1 LFAEEISR
9 FHEEK
14 RKIELLCDF
23 LKSRHS
29 PIKEGNQNFV
39 SWCLCGKNHP
49 KQAKRVKIKQSP
61 KKLCVIKTVIPA
73 TYKKD

>member
-1 LFAEEISR
+1 MRTTKNKETPALCLF
-9 FHEEK
+9 EK
-14 RKIELLCDF
+14 PVKPN
-23 LKSRHS
+23 KKGK
-29 PIKEGNQNFV
+29 PNFV
-39 SWCLCGKNHP
+39 FWCLCGKNHP